1 MVKRL
6 LILIAVILIFGCLG
20 DGSSSSPASDTGSG
34 SRGSSEF
41 SSSASASDNSGVNPG
56 IQTYHNP
63 EPSSIA
69 LLAIGLAGLGIRV
82 LRKRKNTKAH

>member
-6 LILIAVILIFGCLG
+6 LILIAVLIFGCLG

-41 SSSASASDNSGVNPG
+41 SSSASASADSGVNPG
-56 IQTYHNP
+56 IQTYSNP

-82 LRKRKNTKAH
+82 LRKWKNTKTH